1 MNDSNNGCYGCKG
14 CDSCDNCFGCFGC
27 FGLRRCKVVY
37 KSLFSV
43 DQLGAKF
50 LLFNKQVT
58 EERIDEV
65 KSKFREVTNNW
76 YPKQTNAFELYL
88 ENGPD
93 WSKVPVQDLVRKSW
107 AASWKDMPQVGIDY
121 LASLPEFDEKIFKEV
136 TGIEGGR
143 LN

>member
-1 MNDSNNGCYGCKG
+1 M
-14 CDSCDNCFGCFGC
+14 
-27 FGLRRCKVVY
+27 
-37 KSLFSV
+37 
-43 DQLGAKF
+43 
-50 LLFNKQVT
+50 LFNKQVT

-88 ENGPD
+88 ENGSA

-107 AASWKDMPQVGIDY
+107 ANSWKDMPQVGIDY

-136 TGIEGGR
+136 TGIVFKIASN
-143 LN
+143 LTQND